1 MHTEQRARFEAFAV
15 LQGMHGIL
23 QGADENGFYK
33 SNTVN
38 FAHKVWLAAETPLL
52 ARIAELE
59 GQLADKSKLSLPAEE
74 LKELIYSI
82 HGSHHVGDAQHTK
95 LDIINAQIDSLY
107 SNREPFVVQLPETV
121 SVHSHTI
128 LGVDY
133 SNEFYAPHAV
143 KAAITAAG
151 GRCV

>member
-1 MHTEQRARFEAFAV
+1 MNTEDNERFSEWYKALHLDIKEDVCAFSAKC
-15 LQGMHGIL
+15 
-23 QGADENGFYK
+23 GF
-33 SNTVN
+33 N
-38 FAHKVWLAAETPLL
+38 AAETPLL
-52 ARIAELE
+52 ERIAELE

-82 HGSHHVGDAQHTK
+82 HGSHHVDDAQHTK

-107 SNREPFVVQLPETV
+107 ASREPFVVKMPLSI
-121 SVHSHTI
+121 SVQISDGLRADFMLNSEI
-128 LGVDY
+128 
-133 SNEFYAPHAV
+133 

>member
-59 GQLADKSKLSLPAEE
+59 GQLA
-74 LKELIYSI
+74 
-82 HGSHHVGDAQHTK
+82 
-95 LDIINAQIDSLY
+95 
-107 SNREPFVVQLPETV
+107 NREPFVVKMPLSI
-121 SVHSHTI
+121 SVLISDG
-128 LGVDY
+128 L
-133 SNEFYAPHAV
+133 HADFMLNSEI

-151 GRCV
+151 GRCE